1 MGIPEY
7 NTELDPNCPSAQ
19 LRKYNE
25 QSKLKAKI
33 LARNDKI
40 TEKYVKSSLQPNMD
54 DISATLNN
62 NNFRAKIN
70 RINGNYNGSNN
81 VRSKESLAEV
91 EILQKIVVRENLLAE
106 LHKLLRIQNDVS
118 ACINEVIELVKAIRF
133 QTLDVIEEINLW
145 QQVQP
150 SARPFQFK
158 GFNYLV
164 KIKCDLDFLDL
175 YDDIVQRFCFEFKS
189 NPLAYR
195 GGGNIITGYEFDK
208 KVYKEGLL
216 HSYYTSKDDEFLDGL
231 PIERLHNAEKV
242 IQNEFNRLSKEKNI
256 GSSID
261 HTSVGK
267 SDALDREVFRAM
279 QRSFTLL
286 NDSSKLLPPLKH
298 SDEVV
303 VSSSS
308 DGGVNKAGV
317 TAGSGASAGKS
328 LRATKSGSVIVFN
341 PRKVKQERIL
351 ALTEEANELK
361 AMMVSEVLSAQHD
374 SMGM

>member
-1 MGIPEY
+1 
-7 NTELDPNCPSAQ
+7 
-19 LRKYNE
+19 
-25 QSKLKAKI
+25 
-33 LARNDKI
+33 
-40 TEKYVKSSLQPNMD
+40 MD
-54 DISATLNN
+54 DISDNLN
-62 NNFRAKIN
+62 NNFRSKIN
-70 RINGNYNGSNN
+70 KMNGSDKM
-81 VRSKESLAEV
+81 RSKESLAEV

-106 LHKLLRIQNDVS
+106 LHKLLRIQSDVS
-118 ACINEVIELVKAIRF
+118 ACINEVVELVKAIRF

-164 KIKCDLDFLDL
+164 KIKCDMDFLDL

-208 KVYKEGLL
+208 KVFKEGLL

-231 PIERLHNAEKV
+231 PLERLHNAEKV
-242 IQNEFNRLSKEKNI
+242 IQNEFNRLSKEKGMSN
-256 GSSID
+256 SSSSD
-261 HTSVGK
+261 QTTTGK
-267 SDALDREVFRAM
+267 IDALDREVFRAM

-286 NDSSKLLPPLKH
+286 NESVSSSDLPPLKH

-303 VSSSS
+303 SSGS
-308 DGGVNKAGV
+308 DIGVHNKAGV

-328 LRATKSGSVIVFN
+328 LRASKSGSVTMLFN

-361 AMMVSEVLSAQHD
+361 AMMVR
-374 SMGM
+374 

>member
-1 MGIPEY
+1 
-7 NTELDPNCPSAQ
+7 
-19 LRKYNE
+19 
-25 QSKLKAKI
+25 
-33 LARNDKI
+33 
-40 TEKYVKSSLQPNMD
+40 MD
-54 DISATLNN
+54 DISANLN
-62 NNFRAKIN
+62 NNFRSKIN
-70 RINGNYNGSNN
+70 KMSGSDKAI
-81 VRSKESLAEV
+81 RSKDSIAEV

-106 LHKLLRIQNDVS
+106 LHKLLRIQSDVS
-118 ACINEVIELVKAIRF
+118 ACINEVVELVKAIRF

-145 QQVQP
+145 QVQQP
-150 SARPFQFK
+150 SSTSARPFQFK

-164 KIKCDLDFLDL
+164 KIKCDMDFLDL

-231 PIERLHNAEKV
+231 PLERLHNAEKV
-242 IQNEFNRLSKEKNI
+242 IQNEFNRLSKEKN
-256 GSSID
+256 SSSNNNSNSNGGQS
-261 HTSVGK
+261 TGK
-267 SDALDREVFRAM
+267 ADDALDREVFRAM

-286 NDSSKLLPPLKH
+286 NEPYSDLPPLKH

-303 VSSSS
+303 GTVSPSSN
-308 DGGVNKAGV
+308 GIVHNNKVGV

-328 LRATKSGSVIVFN
+328 LRASKSGSVMMMVFH

-361 AMMVSEVLSAQHD
+361 AMMVRCYSSFLHSRTKINIIE
-374 SMGM
+374 

>member
-1 MGIPEY
+1 MK
-7 NTELDPNCPSAQ
+7 
-19 LRKYNE
+19 KYNE
-25 QSKLKAKI
+25 QNKLKAKI
-33 LARNDKI
+33 LARHDKI
-40 TEKYVKSSLQPNMD
+40 TEKYVKSSLQPSMD
-54 DISATLNN
+54 DISANLN
-62 NNFRAKIN
+62 NNFRSKIN
-70 RINGNYNGSNN
+70 KLSGSDKI
-81 VRSKESLAEV
+81 RSKESLAEV

-106 LHKLLRIQNDVS
+106 LHKLLRIQSDVT
-118 ACINEVIELVKAIRF
+118 ACINEVVELVKAIRF

-150 SARPFQFK
+150 STQPFQFK

-164 KIKCDLDFLDL
+164 KIKCDMDFLDL

-208 KVYKEGLL
+208 KVFKEGLL

-231 PIERLHNAEKV
+231 PLERLHNAEKV
-242 IQNEFNRLSKEKNI
+242 IQNEFNRLSKEKNASN
-256 GSSID
+256 SSNNSSSNQ
-261 HTSVGK
+261 TTGK
-267 SDALDREVFRAM
+267 ADALDREVFKAM

-286 NDSSKLLPPLKH
+286 NESSSDLPPLKH

-303 VSSSS
+303 SPGS
-308 DGGVNKAGV
+308 DSGVHNKAGV

-328 LRATKSGSVIVFN
+328 LRATKSGSVTVFN

-351 ALTEEANELK
+351 TLTEEANELK
-361 AMMVSEVLSAQHD
+361 AMMVRFICISSLNGHVVYVLSSILD
-374 SMGM
+374 VMVLS